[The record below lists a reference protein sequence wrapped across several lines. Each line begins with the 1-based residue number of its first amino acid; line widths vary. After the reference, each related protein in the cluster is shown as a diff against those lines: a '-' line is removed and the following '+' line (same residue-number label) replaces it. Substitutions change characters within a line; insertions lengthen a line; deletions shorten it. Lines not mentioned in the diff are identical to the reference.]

1 MQASPVQTRSAADRT
16 LLSNRYGDGCRERNG
31 EERRQMIDARAD
43 AGLSRYRSPRKLRT
57 TACVD
62 HIFQCGRVLRLTA
75 HVSGVN
81 DFMRDVRLDPGV
93 APKPP
98 PKLMVSQPAAL
109 ALVYYQPAVRSPRA
123 TFSRACDE
131 R

>member
-1 MQASPVQTRSAADRT
+1 
-16 LLSNRYGDGCRERNG
+16 
-31 EERRQMIDARAD
+31 MIDARAD